1 MDIERLSQIGSTLD
15 TRLKR
20 KKDTEKS
27 GTGKSGKSGKTAF
40 RSVLGKVAEESAASA
55 EILGPGP
62 LPVLDGSETVESLLD
77 DVHEKGEALK
87 RDSVFGPLNGYKTA
101 VRKFL
106 RYVIENSFEMEE
118 SLGIRNPRT
127 MQQKKYI
134 IIRVVDERLESLAA
148 HVLKNQSDQLDILR
162 RIDEIHGMLVDLTG

>member
-1 MDIERLSQIGSTLD
+1 MSMDIERLSQIGSTLD

-20 KKDTEKS
+20 KKDTEKTR
-27 GTGKSGKSGKTAF
+27 TGKAGKTAF
-40 RSVLGKVAEESAASA
+40 SSVLGKVSGEQNDTASV
-55 EILGPGP
+55 LGPGP
-62 LPVLDGSETVESLLD
+62 LPMLDGSETIEGLLD
-77 DVHEKGEALK
+77 DVYEKGDALK
-87 RDSVFGPLNGYKTA
+87 KDSVFGPLNGYKTA
-101 VRKFL
+101 VRRFL
-106 RYVIENSFEMEE
+106 RYVIENGLEMDET
-118 SLGIRNPRT
+118 LGIRNPKT